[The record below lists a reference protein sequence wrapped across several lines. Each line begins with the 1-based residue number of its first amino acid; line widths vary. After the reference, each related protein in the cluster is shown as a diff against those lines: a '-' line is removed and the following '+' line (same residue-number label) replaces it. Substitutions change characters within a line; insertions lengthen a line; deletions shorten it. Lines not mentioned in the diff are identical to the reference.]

1 MRNYRFLSLAL
12 SLNLAVSLSPQVHAK
27 PKKDVETQTKKVIEK
42 CMPAFVFIAHSNSS
56 GSGVLISP
64 DGYVI
69 TNAHVVR
76 KAIKLTVRL
85 GNGASYQGKV
95 IGRDSTGDLALIKLA
110 DAKGLPYVKLAD
122 SDKIKVGDLCIAIG
136 NPIALG
142 AVDQNPTVSM
152 GAVSGLHQYRG
163 GGRYNDAI
171 VTDAP
176 INPGNSGG
184 PLLDLDGKLIGV
196 NGLVESR
203 IGLRSN
209 TGLGYAIPSNQVK
222 AWLPELKDPDRLD
235 VYRCRLIGLVF
246 ERDFDKLSEDGALIE
261 KVVPGSEAEAFGFN
275 DGDVILAC
283 QGNPVWNAAR
293 FAGILGI
300 YPAGTLLTFNL
311 MREGETVE
319 IKITPEERRPAEFG
333 FTVGKP
339 SDGERFLRIVGLDPK
354 SASAK
359 AGLKVG
365 DEIIALGKQK
375 MSGLAV
381 MQHAFMVQ
389 RWMPLVISGMK
400 ITFKVRRRE
409 DDGIVEKE
417 IVFTAQ

>member
-1 MRNYRFLSLAL
+1 MNKQRLLSLAL
-12 SLNLAVSLSPQVHAK
+12 RLALTVSLSLQVYAK
-27 PKKDVETQTKKVIEK
+27 PKTDVENQTKTVIKK
-42 CMPAFVFIAHSNSS
+42 CIPAFVFIAHSSSS

-85 GNGASYQGKV
+85 GNGDSYEGKV
-95 IGRDSTGDLALIKLA
+95 VGRDSTGDLALIKLA

-235 VYRCRLIGLVF
+235 VYRCRLIGILF
-246 ERDFDKLSEDGALIE
+246 EKDFDKLSEDGALIKTVE
-261 KVVPGSEAEAFGFN
+261 PGSEAEAFGFK
-275 DGDVILAC
+275 DGDVIFEC
-283 QGNPVWNAAR
+283 QGYPVWNATR

-300 YPAGTLLTFNL
+300 YPAGTLITINL
-311 MREGETVE
+311 MREGETVT
-319 IKITPEERRPAEFG
+319 IKITPEERRPAKFG
-333 FTVGKP
+333 FTIGKP
-339 SDGERFLRIVGLDPK
+339 SQSDRFLRITELNPK

-359 AGLKVG
+359 AGLKLG
-365 DEIIALGKQK
+365 DEIIGLGKQK
-375 MSGLAV
+375 MGGLAV
-381 MQHAFMVQ
+381 VQHAFMVQ
-389 RWMPLVISGMK
+389 RWMPMVISGMK
-400 ITFKVRRRE
+400 ITFKVRRRA
-409 DDGIVEKE
+409 DDGIIEKE
-417 IVFTAQ
+417 IVFTVE

>member
-1 MRNYRFLSLAL
+1 MRNLRFPLLVLGMAW
-12 SLNLAVSLSPQVHAK
+12 SLSILPQVHAK
-27 PKKDVETQTKKVIEK
+27 PKTEVVAQTKKVIEK
-42 CMPAFVFIAHSNSS
+42 CMPAFVFIAHSGTS

-85 GNGASYQGKV
+85 GNGDSYKGKV
-95 IGRDSTGDLALIKLA
+95 IGRDSTGDLALITLA
-110 DAKGLPYVKLAD
+110 DAKRLPYVKLAD

-184 PLLDLDGKLIGV
+184 PLLDLEGKLIGV

-209 TGLGYAIPSNQVK
+209 SGLGYAIPSNQVK
-222 AWLPELKDPDRLD
+222 AWLPELKDPNRLD

-246 ERDFDKLSEDGALIE
+246 EKDFDKLSEDGALIE
-261 KVVPGSEAEAFGFN
+261 KVVPGSEAEAFGFK

-311 MREGETVE
+311 MREGETIE
-319 IKITPEERRPAEFG
+319 IKITPEERRPAKFG

-339 SDGERFLRIVGLDPK
+339 SDGERFLRIVGLDPE

-365 DEIIALGKQK
+365 DEIIGLGKQK
-375 MSGLAV
+375 MGGLAGV
-381 MQHAFMVQ
+381 QYSLLVQ
-389 RWMPLVISGMK
+389 RWMPMVISGMK
-400 ITFKVRRRE
+400 VTFKVRRRNE
-409 DDGIVEKE
+409 DGIIERE
-417 IVFTAQ
+417 IVFTAG